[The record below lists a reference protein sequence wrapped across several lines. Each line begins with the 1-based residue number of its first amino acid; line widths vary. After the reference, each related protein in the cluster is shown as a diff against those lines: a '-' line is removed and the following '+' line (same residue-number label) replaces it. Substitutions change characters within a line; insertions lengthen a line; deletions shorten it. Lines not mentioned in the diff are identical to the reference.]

1 MLLYREILKMAGDL
15 SKRNPRQRQGFRN
28 SSQECFLVSTLRRIF
43 SSQRHH
49 FFLERLCRSNVDQL
63 DDWQLLSQL
72 LPPRC
77 TILHSTRAN
86 PSDRPQLIDAIR
98 HRSVTSLGISKDQS
112 DPRPDGVPNQSI
124 ALHASIL
131 GSIVLVVGFWVR

>member
-1 MLLYREILKMAGDL
+1 MTMFSYLEILKMAGDS

-28 SSQECFLVSTLRRIF
+28 SSQECFLVSTLRRFF
-43 SSQRHH
+43 SSQSHH
-49 FFLERLCRSNVDQL
+49 VFLETICRSNVDQL

-86 PSDRPQLIDAIR
+86 PSDRPQLIDAFR
-98 HRSVTSLGISKDQS
+98 HRSVTSLA
-112 DPRPDGVPNQSI
+112 SI
-124 ALHASIL
+124 A
-131 GSIVLVVGFWVR
+131 GSFVLVIGLCPLKMGVEGSRNSPLTSSGLTRH

>member
-43 SSQRHH
+43 SSQAHH
-49 FFLERLCRSNVDQL
+49 AFLKTLGRSNVDQL
-63 DDWQLLSQL
+63 DDWQLLWQL
-72 LPPRC
+72 LSPRY
-77 TILHSTRAN
+77 TILHSIPAI

-98 HRSVTSLGISKDQS
+98 HRSVTSLWITKDQS
-112 DPRPDGVPNQSI
+112 DPRPVGLFNQSI
-124 ALHASIL
+124 ALHASIA
-131 GSIVLVVGFWVR
+131 GSFLLVIGFCVR